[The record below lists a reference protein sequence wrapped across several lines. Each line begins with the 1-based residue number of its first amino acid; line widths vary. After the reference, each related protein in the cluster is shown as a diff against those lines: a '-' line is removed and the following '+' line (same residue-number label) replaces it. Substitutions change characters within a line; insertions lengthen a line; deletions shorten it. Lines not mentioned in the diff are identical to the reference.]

1 MKAAFAFIFFMLFLA
16 GMAFVNLKGVQEQ
29 SGAPNATPADIS
41 TSAWQ
46 PTHIGEMRVDDDS
59 DMFVQ
64 FEAGGEVRG
73 HGGCNRFFGAYELTD
88 GALQI
93 GPLGSTRMAC
103 AEPAMSFELAFLEAL
118 QSPSAATLVANKLIL
133 RTAQDEIRL
142 RFVAIDKKAEN

>member
-16 GMAFVNLKGVQEQ
+16 GIAFVNLKGAQEQ
-29 SGAPNATPADIS
+29 SAATPADVS
-41 TSAWQ
+41 VSAWR
-46 PTHIGEMRVDDDS
+46 PTHIGEMRLDDDG

-64 FEAGGEVRG
+64 FEADGQVSG
-73 HGGCNRFFGAYELTD
+73 HGGCNRFFGTYELAN

-93 GPLGSTRMAC
+93 GALGSTRMAC

-118 QSPSAATLVANKLIL
+118 QSPSATTLVADKLIF
-133 RTAQDEIRL
+133 RIAQDEVTL